1 MWHPRCL
8 STGMSISPLN
18 PLSTS
23 YLQTILGTA
32 MNVAG
37 LSPSQSNNVSS
48 STPHFDTGN
57 LSPFSELLSTL
68 QQLQQSNPSQ
78 YQQVMQQIATNLQTA
93 AQTMTS
99 QGNTAAANEL
109 TQLSKD
115 FSQASQNNQL
125 PNVQDLAQAIGGH
138 HHHHHHFHASSNSS
152 NNGSSDSSNNSSNS
166 TLNQLLSLFQSSAAQ
181 SNALDPASIIENTLA
196 SAGITGSN

>member
-1 MWHPRCL
+1 
-8 STGMSISPLN
+8 MSISPLN